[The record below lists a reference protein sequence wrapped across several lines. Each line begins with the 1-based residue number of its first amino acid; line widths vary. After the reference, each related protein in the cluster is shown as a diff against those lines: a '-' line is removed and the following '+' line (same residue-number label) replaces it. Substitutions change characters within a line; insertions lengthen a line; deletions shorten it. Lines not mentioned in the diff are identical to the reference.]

1 MRKKPYFLFSVKLC
15 QAYMIRYYIRYI
27 FNDSLTDLDVLR
39 AGVAGTEVE
48 EGKEDCPWNHCLC
61 EDRLCSVVCVV

>member
-1 MRKKPYFLFSVKLC
+1 
-15 QAYMIRYYIRYI
+15 MIRYYIRYI
-27 FNDSLTDLDVLR
+27 FNDFLTDLDVLR